1 MAQNHNEVM
10 RINFTKKLNVNVDI
24 TKYPM
29 QPVELLLPLMHSKTS
44 TSTLPASKPQAQ
56 QPSDLPSMSITSSHL
71 PVHGTRPFTIY
82 IWEIRKK
89 KLQTCVSDYQFT
101 TGIFFVR

>member
-89 KLQTCVSDYQFT
+89 NSKHVYPTISLQQD
-101 TGIFFVR
+101 FFL